1 MDMMAIRRRVLMG
14 QISIPSGYRRIE
26 YAESDGSAFIQ
37 LPFGFD
43 RTDEVKTRFT
53 VLKGDAQY
61 VSDTYIVSPSRW
73 NNNNNRFAMG
83 IHSAGSAGN
92 NQYCAGFGQKLTSST
107 FLQPRTVSDF
117 LMHTWEYKDGVFSIS
132 EIGLSLNVN
141 EYSFGGTTY
150 PLKLFYGYNSNTRG
164 KIAYYKHKH
173 DGVLHNIIPIQK
185 ISDGT
190 VEMYDTVSKT
200 IMPRTGTLL
209 APT

>member
-26 YAESDGSAFIQ
+26 YAESDGSAFVQ

-43 RTDEVKTRFT
+43 RTDEVETRFALT
-53 VLKGDAQY
+53 KK
-61 VSDTYIVSPSRW
+61 SDNMMDKYIVAPNRW
-73 NNNNNRFAMG
+73 NDNTNRYSMG
-83 IHSAGSAGN
+83 VHLGQGTVRNAWTIAFGNISTGGS
-92 NQYCAGFGQKLTSST
+92 YLEPVST
-107 FLQPRTVSDF
+107 YDF
-117 LMHTWEYKDGVFSIS
+117 LMHTWTFKDNVFAV
-132 EIGLSLNVN
+132 EGMGLSRDVASS
-141 EYSFGGTTY
+141 EFGQTTY
-150 PLKLFYGYNSNTRG
+150 PLKLFYGYNANTAG

-173 DGVLHNIIPIQK
+173 DGVLYNIIPIQK

>member
-1 MDMMAIRRRVLMG
+1 MDMMAIRRRVLMA
-14 QISIPSGYRRIE
+14 QNPIPSGYRRIE
-26 YAESDGSAFIQ
+26 YAESDGSAFVQ

-43 RTDEVKTRFT
+43 RTDEIEARFT

-61 VSDTYIVSPSRW
+61 VSDKYIVSPSRW
-73 NNNNNRFAMG
+73 NDNNNRFAMG
-83 IHSAGSAGN
+83 LHSAGGN
-92 NQYCAGFGQKLTSST
+92 NDNQYCVGFGNSLTIT
-107 FLQPRTVSDF
+107 MFLSPRTSSDF

-132 EIGLSLNVN
+132 EIGLSRNVVN
-141 EYSFGGTTY
+141 YIFGGTTY

-173 DGVLHNIIPIQK
+173 NGVLYNIIPIQK